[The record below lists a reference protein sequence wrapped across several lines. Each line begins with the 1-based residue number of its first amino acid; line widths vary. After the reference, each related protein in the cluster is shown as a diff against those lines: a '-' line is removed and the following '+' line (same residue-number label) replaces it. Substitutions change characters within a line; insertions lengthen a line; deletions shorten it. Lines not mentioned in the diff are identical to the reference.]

1 MPPVPLVVSGLCL
14 SDMRQNYTWRLPG
27 GSLPLGSRTAI
38 MGILNVTPDSFSDG
52 GLYIDP
58 QKAVDRGK
66 EMEAEGA
73 DIIDIGGES
82 SRPGSDAVSEDEE
95 LRRVLPVLE
104 GITRSVKIP
113 ISIDTYRANVAR
125 RAIEAG
131 AQIVN
136 DISSFRFDAQ
146 MPCIVS
152 RTGVGVVLMHSRGD
166 RDTLHKQSPMANALN
181 DVEVDLSSAAASAVA
196 AGIPV
201 DSIVLDPGIGFGKAA
216 AESVSILKNLNRFSK
231 IGYPLLIGTSR
242 KSFIR
247 LLTSDQTQDGRIWGT
262 AATVVTAIL
271 NGAHIVRVHD
281 VRHTRIL
288 ADVTDRLRT

>member
-1 MPPVPLVVSGLCL
+1 
-14 SDMRQNYTWRLPG
+14 
-27 GSLPLGSRTAI
+27 

-52 GLYIDP
+52 GLYLD
-58 QKAVDRGK
+58 QAKAIDRGK

-82 SRPGSDAVSEDEE
+82 SRPGSEAVPEDEE
-95 LRRVLPVLE
+95 LRRVLRVIE
-104 GITRSVKIP
+104 GVARSVKVP
-113 ISIDTYRANVAR
+113 VSIDTYRATVAR

-136 DISSFRFDAQ
+136 DISSFRFDDQ
-146 MPCIVS
+146 MGAIVS
-152 RTGVGVVLMHSRGD
+152 RTGAGVVLMHSRGD
-166 RDTLHKQSPMANALN
+166 RDTLHKQPPMRDALS
-181 DVEVDLSSAAASAVA
+181 EVARDLSSAAERAVA
-196 AGIPV
+196 AGIPAQ
-201 DSIVLDPGIGFGKAA
+201 SIVLDPGIGFGKAA
-216 AESVSILKNLNRFSK
+216 AESVTILKTLNIFSK
-231 IGYPLLIGTSR
+231 IGYPLLVGTSR

-288 ADVTDRLRT
+288 TDVTDRLLS